1 MPREVL
7 EPLILEPL
15 MPMPEQLANN
25 IAAITIERFFIRYL
39 H

>member
-1 MPREVL
+1 MS
-7 EPLILEPL
+7 
-15 MPMPEQLANN
+15 MPEQLANN